1 MWVYM
6 TKKLVAIFIV
16 FTLFAC
22 VTVAQGEVSV
32 GVKEG
37 DWIEYEVTTTG
48 TPVPDHDIVW
58 ARMEILDVQGNEFR
72 ANVTQE
78 KPNGELSSLIRTF
91 NLEEGEVQGWVIIPA
106 NLDVGDR
113 FYDSYIGRNV
123 TIEGEEEMVIA
134 GATRTTTY
142 ADLPERFK
150 RWDKI
155 TGVFVETFDPLENYT
170 IQATAIATNMWS
182 PQIFGLDPTLFYVVV
197 LVAVIIVIALVA
209 SVILMI
215 SRRKK

>member
-1 MWVYM
+1 MN
-6 TKKLVAIFIV
+6 KKLVVILIV
-16 FTLFAC
+16 LIVLAC
-22 VTVAQGEVSV
+22 ITVVQGEVSV

-72 ANVTQE
+72 ANVTSE
-78 KPNGELSSLIRTF
+78 KPTGELSSLIRTF

-106 NLDVGDR
+106 NLDVGDT

-123 TIEGEEEMVIA
+123 TIEGEEERVIA

-142 ADLPERFK
+142 ANLPERFK
-150 RWDKI
+150 RWDKS
-155 TGVFVETFDPLENYT
+155 TGVFVETIDPLENYT
-170 IQATAIATNMWS
+170 IHATAIATNMWS
-182 PQIFGLDPTLFYVVV
+182 PQIFGLDPPLFYAVV
-197 LVAVIIVIALVA
+197 LVVAIIVIVVVT
-209 SVILMI
+209 SVILRI
-215 SRRKK
+215 YSRKK

>member
-1 MWVYM
+1 MN
-6 TKKLVAIFIV
+6 KKLVVILIV
-16 FTLFAC
+16 LALLAC
-22 VTVAQGEVSV
+22 TTVVQGEISV

-58 ARMEILDVQGNEFR
+58 ARMEILDVQGNGFR
-72 ANVTQE
+72 ANVTSE
-78 KPNGELSSLIRTF
+78 ATNGTVSSLIRTF

-106 NLDVGDR
+106 NLGLGDT

-142 ADLPERFK
+142 ANLPERFK
-150 RWDKI
+150 RWDKS
-155 TGVFVETFDPLENYT
+155 TGVFVEAIDPLENYT
-170 IQATAIATNMWS
+170 IHAIATNMWI
-182 PQIFGLDPTLFYVVV
+182 PQIFGLDPTLFYAVV
-197 LVAVIIVIALVA
+197 LVVVIIVIAVVA
-209 SVILMI
+209 SVLRII